1 MWQVSR
7 IRGPCTGKG
16 DDAGK
21 RTWFTFRGTS
31 SRQLTLC
38 LPAPS
43 PHRFPTLLYFHL
55 LVVSCPHSS
64 LRVLS
69 PRVSSV
75 SSVAATSHCRHGFF
89 SDAVQA
95 ASSLV
100 RSFPVHVPSTSSRCP
115 LSLFSIFS
123 RSPLSLLT
131 LFLCSNVLPRL
142 TRRALASSPHIVASP
157 SHASLIACLHYFSRS
172 PCTYPQVCRFCKNCN
187 FC

>member
-1 MWQVSR
+1 MSPVR
-7 IRGPCTGKG
+7 ILLS
-16 DDAGK
+16 A
-21 RTWFTFRGTS
+21 S
-31 SRQLTLC
+31 
-38 LPAPS
+38 
-43 PHRFPTLLYFHL
+43 FP
-55 LVVSCPHSS
+55 
-64 LRVLS
+64 R

-100 RSFPVHVPSTSSRCP
+100 RSFPVHVPSTYSRCP

-157 SHASLIACLHYFSRS
+157 SHASVIACLHHFSRS
-172 PCTYPQVCRFCKNCN
+172 PCTYPQVIFELCRMHSITRKLYRGHVLNAAEN
-187 FC
+187 GPNTVWL

>member
-1 MWQVSR
+1 MTADIGCSAKTSR
-7 IRGPCTGKG
+7 CRRCPPRPSR
-16 DDAGK
+16 AGAL
-21 RTWFTFRGTS
+21 
-31 SRQLTLC
+31 LT
-38 LPAPS
+38 ADT
-43 PHRFPTLLYFHL
+43 H
-55 LVVSCPHSS
+55 VSCPHSS
-64 LRVLS
+64 FRVLS

-100 RSFPVHVPSTSSRCP
+100 RSFPVHVPSTSSQCP

-157 SHASLIACLHYFSRS
+157 SHASVIACLHHFSRS
-172 PCTYPQVCRFCKNCN
+172 PCTYPQVSQRAQLFERMFVGIERPVNRET
-187 FC
+187 

>member
-1 MWQVSR
+1 MSPVR
-7 IRGPCTGKG
+7 ILLS
-16 DDAGK
+16 A
-21 RTWFTFRGTS
+21 S
-31 SRQLTLC
+31 
-38 LPAPS
+38 
-43 PHRFPTLLYFHL
+43 FP
-55 LVVSCPHSS
+55 
-64 LRVLS
+64 R

-100 RSFPVHVPSTSSRCP
+100 RSFPVHVPSTYSRCP

-172 PCTYPQVCRFCKNCN
+172 PCTYPQVLENVRQTFSHFSAKFCKNLLFLN
-187 FC
+187 SFH

>member
-1 MWQVSR
+1 MSPVR
-7 IRGPCTGKG
+7 ILLS
-16 DDAGK
+16 A
-21 RTWFTFRGTS
+21 S
-31 SRQLTLC
+31 
-38 LPAPS
+38 
-43 PHRFPTLLYFHL
+43 FP
-55 LVVSCPHSS
+55 
-64 LRVLS
+64 R

-100 RSFPVHVPSTSSRCP
+100 RSFPVHVPSTYSRCP

-172 PCTYPQVCRFCKNCN
+172 PCTYPQVSCKNRCRYSRKRAT
-187 FC
+187 FCRNSKRSKRAVSGTVLVSGDSERSPDPAQAPGPGLS

>member
-1 MWQVSR
+1 MTADIGCSAKTSR
-7 IRGPCTGKG
+7 CRRCPPRPSR
-16 DDAGK
+16 AGAL
-21 RTWFTFRGTS
+21 
-31 SRQLTLC
+31 LT
-38 LPAPS
+38 ADT
-43 PHRFPTLLYFHL
+43 H
-55 LVVSCPHSS
+55 VSCPHSS
-64 LRVLS
+64 FRVLS

-100 RSFPVHVPSTSSRCP
+100 RSFPVHVPSKSSRCP

-172 PCTYPQVCRFCKNCN
+172 PCTYPQVQNSAQNMKKSEISYFIREKMLTIFG
-187 FC
+187 

>member
-1 MWQVSR
+1 MSPVR
-7 IRGPCTGKG
+7 ILLS
-16 DDAGK
+16 A
-21 RTWFTFRGTS
+21 S
-31 SRQLTLC
+31 
-38 LPAPS
+38 
-43 PHRFPTLLYFHL
+43 FP
-55 LVVSCPHSS
+55 
-64 LRVLS
+64 R

-100 RSFPVHVPSTSSRCP
+100 RSFPVHVPSTYSRCP

-172 PCTYPQVCRFCKNCN
+172 PCTYPQVFEKFNSEICKNISILFN
-187 FC
+187 IARYSIGVL